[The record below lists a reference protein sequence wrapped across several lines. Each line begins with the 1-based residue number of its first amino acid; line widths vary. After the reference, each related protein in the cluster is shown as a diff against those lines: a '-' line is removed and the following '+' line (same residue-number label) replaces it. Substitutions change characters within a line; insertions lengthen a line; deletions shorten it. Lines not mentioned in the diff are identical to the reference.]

1 MKATYSDY
9 INGYYFT
16 KANGYFDKMKEVQTQ
31 QDAYKLNYAVY
42 YQKYQALFNR
52 YNFEFAMYD
61 EIE

>member
-1 MKATYSDY
+1 
-9 INGYYFT
+9 
-16 KANGYFDKMKEVQTQ
+16 MKEVQTQ